1 MLLLIRL
8 KFNMLLIIRLGVE
21 NMLSIHYVKYF
32 DIFHITRK
40 DNHDGDPYIVNALR
54 INLNEYRNIVKEKFN
69 SFPFIFSY
77 EFEMSYSKPTL
88 SSKRLTS
95 TKAMVFKSKQ
105 DAQSALDWINSV
117 LLLNKFKLD
126 KHV

>member
-1 MLLLIRL
+1 
-8 KFNMLLIIRLGVE
+8 
-21 NMLSIHYVKYF
+21 MLSIHYVKYF
-32 DIFHITRK
+32 NIFHITRK
-40 DNHDGDPYIVNALR
+40 DNHDGDPYIANALR

-95 TKAMVFKSKQ
+95 TKTMVFKSKQ
-105 DAQSALDWINSV
+105 DVQSALDWINSV

-126 KHV
+126 KYV